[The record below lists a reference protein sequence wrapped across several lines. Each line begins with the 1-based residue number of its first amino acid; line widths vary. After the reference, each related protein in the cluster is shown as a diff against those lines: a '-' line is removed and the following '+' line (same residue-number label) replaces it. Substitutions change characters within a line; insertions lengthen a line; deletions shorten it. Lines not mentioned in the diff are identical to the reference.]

1 MSALNHGYCTF
12 AAHHENSLVPVFL
25 YVSIDQLFDNLEC
38 EKRNYCFGKKSGK
51 SLELW
56 IQNLY
61 ESRCTLN
68 LFEVSEAPLPTPRA
82 VDKGLNDA
90 RQLTH

>member
-1 MSALNHGYCTF
+1 MKRAFF
-12 AAHHENSLVPVFL
+12 AFL
-25 YVSIDQLFDNLEC
+25 YVSVDQLFDNLDC

-51 SLELW
+51 SLEFW

-61 ESRCTLN
+61 EPRCTLN
-68 LFEVSEAPLPTPRA
+68 LFGVSEAPLPTPRA

-90 RQLTH
+90 KHLTR